1 MWWLRRGWCAA
12 EYIEVVETH
21 LLWLEG
27 QYIIIRDNDP
37 KGYNSILGR
46 KVEWGNAIPV
56 VPLPKRSPD
65 MRAMGYTFH
74 DQIKRQMEA
83 RTVGWPHDRV
93 EAVAEYTARLLA
105 TYNSLSVAAVNGGCA
120 SMRRRLRDVHQA
132 GGHNLKH
139 E

>member
-1 MWWLRRGWCAA
+1 M
-12 EYIEVVETH
+12 EVVETH